1 MSVAEIFKAKGYEQ
15 YVSQDF
21 YCDNTFIEK
30 QGRNAEHI
38 DSNVNGKNSSWP
50 NVAHIILPYESS
62 RIDVVTEAR
71 RGSVLNYLQGKFNDN
86 RDATYIYQPIGERNF
101 YQKYKI
107 FNNNYGRCVIEK
119 IGEANLL
126 NALVPLYEPKKQ
138 ALEKLD
144 EQTNIPFTLDNK
156 KKEMDKDLFENDSSF
171 KPSQVIFYGVP
182 GCGKSEKIKDRLKTV
197 SEYNKIRVVFHPEYT
212 NAEFVGSISPCVENR
227 KVSYKFTPGPF
238 SRILRRAYLNPEQH
252 FYLIIEEINRGHA
265 DAIFGEVFQLFDRI
279 KNKKFDEFGYGEGWS
294 SFPIENMDI
303 SEYIRDKKLLEKE
316 QKKGLCKN
324 VKPLSLFENEV
335 DGDGKSLADD
345 AASYE
350 SIEITNFPFKT
361 GKIVFSD
368 TTMIRFPPNLSILG
382 TMNTSDQN
390 IFSFDNA
397 FQRRIDLKLI
407 PNKFEKGDC
416 EGFKT
421 EEIRDQ
427 HNALIADTTIKWGQF
442 WGWINAKITATLKGL
457 SSTEDKRLGV
467 WFVSNV
473 GGIIDD
479 KVFAEKVLKFLWDD
493 VFKFKRPQ
501 IFADGI
507 DTLEKLIN
515 SFEKPSEG
523 KERFDVFKDKANLV
537 AFVASPTL

>member
-107 FNNNYGRCVIEK
+107 SNNNYGRCVIEK

-126 NALVPLYEPKKQ
+126 SALVPLYEPKKQ

-197 SEYNKIRVVFHPEYT
+197 PEYNKIRVVFHPEYT
-212 NAEFVGSISPCVENR
+212 NAEFVGSILPCVENR

-265 DAIFGEVFQLFDRI
+265 DAIFGEAFQLFDRI
-279 KNKKFDEFGYGEGWS
+279 KNKKIDEFGYGEGWS
-294 SFPIENMDI
+294 TFPIENMDI

-316 QKKGLCKN
+316 QKQGLCKN

-335 DGDGKSLADD
+335 DGEGKPLTDD
-345 AASYE
+345 ATSYE
-350 SIEITNFPFKT
+350 SIEITNFSFKT
-361 GKIVFSD
+361 GKMVFSD
-368 TTMIRFPPNLSILG
+368 TTMIRYPLNLSILG

-397 FQRRIDLKLI
+397 FQRRIDLKLV
-407 PNKFEKGDC
+407 PNEFEEGNYD
-416 EGFKT
+416 GFKT

-457 SSTEDKRLGV
+457 SSTEDKRIGV

-501 IFADGI
+501 VFAEGI

-515 SFEKPSEG
+515 SFEKTSG

>member
-107 FNNNYGRCVIEK
+107 SNNNYGRCVIEK

-126 NALVPLYEPKKQ
+126 SALVPLYEPKKQ

-144 EQTNIPFTLDNK
+144 EQTNISFTLDNK

-197 SEYNKIRVVFHPEYT
+197 PEYNKIRVVFHPEYT
-212 NAEFVGSISPCVENR
+212 NAEFVGSILPCVENR

-265 DAIFGEVFQLFDRI
+265 DAIFGEAFQLFDRI
-279 KNKKFDEFGYGEGWS
+279 KNKKIDEFGYGEGWS
-294 SFPIENMDI
+294 TFPIENMDI

-335 DGDGKSLADD
+335 DGEGKPLTDD
-345 AASYE
+345 ATSYE
-350 SIEITNFPFKT
+350 SIEITNFSFKT
-361 GKIVFSD
+361 GKMVFSD
-368 TTMIRFPPNLSILG
+368 TTMIRYPLNLSILG

-397 FQRRIDLKLI
+397 FQRRIDLKLV
-407 PNKFEKGDC
+407 PNEFEEGNYD
-416 EGFKT
+416 GFKT

-479 KVFAEKVLKFLWDD
+479 KIFAEKVLKFLWDD

-501 IFADGI
+501 VFAEGI

-515 SFEKPSEG
+515 FFENPPEG
-523 KERFDVFKDKANLV
+523 KERFDVFKDKVNLV

>member
-1 MSVAEIFKAKGYEQ
+1 MMSVAEIFKAKGYEQ

-107 FNNNYGRCVIEK
+107 SNNNYGRCVIEK

-144 EQTNIPFTLDNK
+144 ELTNIPFTLDNK

-182 GCGKSEKIKDRLKTV
+182 GCGKSEKIKNRLKTV
-197 SEYNKIRVVFHPEYT
+197 PEYNKIRVVFHPEYT
-212 NAEFVGSISPCVENR
+212 NAEFVGSILPCVENR

-265 DAIFGEVFQLFDRI
+265 DAIFGEAFQLFDRI
-279 KNKKFDEFGYGEGWS
+279 KNKKIDEFGYGEGWS
-294 SFPIENMDI
+294 TFPIENMDI

-335 DGDGKSLADD
+335 DGEGKPLTDD
-345 AASYE
+345 ATSYE
-350 SIEITNFPFKT
+350 SIEITNFSFKT
-361 GKIVFSD
+361 GKMVFSD
-368 TTMIRFPPNLSILG
+368 TTMIRYPLNLSILG

-397 FQRRIDLKLI
+397 FQRRIDLKLV
-407 PNKFEKGDC
+407 PNEFEEGNYD
-416 EGFKT
+416 GFKT

-457 SSTEDKRLGV
+457 SSTEDKRIGV

-493 VFKFKRPQ
+493 VFKFKRPH

-515 SFEKPSEG
+515 SFEKTSG
-523 KERFDVFKDKANLV
+523 KERFDVFKDKSNLI
-537 AFVASPTL
+537 AFETSPTL

>member
-1 MSVAEIFKAKGYEQ
+1 M
-15 YVSQDF
+15 
-21 YCDNTFIEK
+21 
-30 QGRNAEHI
+30 
-38 DSNVNGKNSSWP
+38 
-50 NVAHIILPYESS
+50 
-62 RIDVVTEAR
+62 VTEAR

-107 FNNNYGRCVIEK
+107 SNNNYGRCVIEK

-126 NALVPLYEPKKQ
+126 SALVPLYEPKKQ

-197 SEYNKIRVVFHPEYT
+197 PEYNKIRVVFHPEYT
-212 NAEFVGSISPCVENR
+212 NAEFVGSILPCVENR

-265 DAIFGEVFQLFDRI
+265 DAIFGEAFQLFDRI
-279 KNKKFDEFGYGEGWS
+279 KNKKIDEFGYGEGWS
-294 SFPIENMDI
+294 TFPIENMDI

-316 QKKGLCKN
+316 QKQGLCKN

-335 DGDGKSLADD
+335 DGEGKPLTDD
-345 AASYE
+345 ATSYE
-350 SIEITNFPFKT
+350 SIEITNFSFKT
-361 GKIVFSD
+361 GKMVFSD
-368 TTMIRFPPNLSILG
+368 TTMIRYPLNLSILG

-397 FQRRIDLKLI
+397 FQRRIDLKLV
-407 PNKFEKGDC
+407 PNEFEEGNYD
-416 EGFKT
+416 GFKT

-457 SSTEDKRLGV
+457 SSTEDKRIGV

-501 IFADGI
+501 VFAEGI

-515 SFEKPSEG
+515 SFEKTSG

>member
-1 MSVAEIFKAKGYEQ
+1 MSVADIFKAKGYEQ
-15 YVSQDF
+15 YVSQVF

-62 RIDVVTEAR
+62 GIDVVAEAHQ
-71 RGSVLNYLQGKFNDN
+71 GTVLNYLQGKFNEN

-107 FNNNYGRCVIEK
+107 FNNAYGHCVIEK
-119 IGEANLL
+119 MGEANLL
-126 NALVPLYEPKKQ
+126 NALVPFYEPKEKI
-138 ALEKLD
+138 LENLD
-144 EQTNIPFTLDNK
+144 EDTDIPPVLDDEI
-156 KKEMDKDLFENDSSF
+156 KEMDRDLLENDSSF

-182 GCGKSEKIKDRLKTV
+182 GCGKSEKIKERLKTV
-197 SEYNKIRVVFHPEYT
+197 PEYNKIRVVFHPEYT
-212 NAEFVGSISPCVENR
+212 NAEFIGSILPCVENR

-238 SRILRRAYLNPEQH
+238 SRILRRAYLNPGQH

-265 DAIFGEVFQLFDRI
+265 DAIFGEAFQLFDRI
-279 KNKKFDEFGYGEGWS
+279 KNNKVDEFGYGEGWS
-294 SFPIENMDI
+294 TFPIENMDI

-316 QKKGLCKN
+316 QKKGQCKN

-335 DGDGKSLADD
+335 DGNGKPLTDD
-345 AASYE
+345 ATSYE
-350 SIEITNFPFKT
+350 SIEITNSAFQT
-361 GKIVFSD
+361 GKFIFSD

-397 FQRRIDLKLI
+397 FQRRIDLKLVA
-407 PNKFEKGDC
+407 NEFKKGDV
-416 EGFKT
+416 EGFET
-421 EEIRDQ
+421 EEIRNQ
-427 HNALIADTTIKWGQF
+427 HDAQIADTNIKWGIF
-442 WGWINAKITATLKGL
+442 WEWINKKIVATLKGL

-473 GGIIDD
+473 NGQIDE
-479 KVFAEKVLKFLWDD
+479 KVFAEKVLKYLWDD

-501 IFADGI
+501 VFTDGI
-507 DTLEKLIN
+507 DSLEKLIEA
-515 SFEKPSEG
+515 FEKPAEG
-523 KERFDVFKDKANLV
+523 KNRFEVFKDV
-537 AFVASPTL
+537 ATLINA

>member
-107 FNNNYGRCVIEK
+107 SNNNYGRCVIEK

-126 NALVPLYEPKKQ
+126 SALVPLYEPKKQ

-197 SEYNKIRVVFHPEYT
+197 PEYNKIRVVFHPEYT
-212 NAEFVGSISPCVENR
+212 NAEFVGSILPCVENR

-265 DAIFGEVFQLFDRI
+265 DAIFGEAFQLFDRI
-279 KNKKFDEFGYGEGWS
+279 KNKKIDEFGYGEGWS
-294 SFPIENMDI
+294 TFPIENMDI

-335 DGDGKSLADD
+335 DGEGKPLTDD
-345 AASYE
+345 ATSYE
-350 SIEITNFPFKT
+350 SIEITNFSFKT
-361 GKIVFSD
+361 GKMVFSD
-368 TTMIRFPPNLSILG
+368 TTMIRYPLNLSILG

-397 FQRRIDLKLI
+397 FQRRIDLKLV
-407 PNKFEKGDC
+407 PNEFEEGNYD
-416 EGFKT
+416 GFKT

-457 SSTEDKRLGV
+457 SSTEDKRIGV

>member
-1 MSVAEIFKAKGYEQ
+1 MMSVAEIFKAKGYEQ

-107 FNNNYGRCVIEK
+107 SNNNYGRCVIEK

-126 NALVPLYEPKKQ
+126 SALVPLYEPKKQ

-197 SEYNKIRVVFHPEYT
+197 PEYNKIRVVFHPEYT
-212 NAEFVGSISPCVENR
+212 NAEFVGSILPCVENR

-265 DAIFGEVFQLFDRI
+265 DAIFGEAFQLFDRI
-279 KNKKFDEFGYGEGWS
+279 KNKKIDEFGYGEGWS
-294 SFPIENMDI
+294 TFPIENMDI

-316 QKKGLCKN
+316 QKQGLCKN

-335 DGDGKSLADD
+335 DGEGKPLTDD
-345 AASYE
+345 ATSYE
-350 SIEITNFPFKT
+350 SIEITNFSFKT
-361 GKIVFSD
+361 GKMVFSD
-368 TTMIRFPPNLSILG
+368 TTMIRYPLNLSILG

-397 FQRRIDLKLI
+397 FQRRIDLKLV
-407 PNKFEKGDC
+407 PNEFEEGNYD
-416 EGFKT
+416 GFKT

-457 SSTEDKRLGV
+457 SSTEDKRIGV

-501 IFADGI
+501 VFAEGI

-515 SFEKPSEG
+515 SFEKTSG

>member
-107 FNNNYGRCVIEK
+107 SNNNYGRCVIEK

-126 NALVPLYEPKKQ
+126 SALVPLYEPKKQ

-197 SEYNKIRVVFHPEYT
+197 PEYNKIRVVFHPEYT
-212 NAEFVGSISPCVENR
+212 NAEFVGSILPCVENR

-265 DAIFGEVFQLFDRI
+265 DAIFGEAFQLFDRI
-279 KNKKFDEFGYGEGWS
+279 KNKKNDEFGYGEGWS
-294 SFPIENMDI
+294 TFPIENMDI

-316 QKKGLCKN
+316 QKQGLCKN

-335 DGDGKSLADD
+335 DGEGKPLTDD
-345 AASYE
+345 ATSYE
-350 SIEITNFPFKT
+350 SIEITKFSFKT
-361 GKIVFSD
+361 GKMVFSD
-368 TTMIRFPPNLSILG
+368 TTMIRYPLNLSILG

-397 FQRRIDLKLI
+397 FQRRIDLKLV
-407 PNKFEKGDC
+407 PNEFEEGNYD
-416 EGFKT
+416 GFKT

-515 SFEKPSEG
+515 FFEKPSEG
-523 KERFDVFKDKANLV
+523 KERFDVFKDKSNLV

>member
-107 FNNNYGRCVIEK
+107 SNNNYGRCVIEK

-144 EQTNIPFTLDNK
+144 ELTNIPFTLDNK

-182 GCGKSEKIKDRLKTV
+182 GCGKSEKIKNRLKTV
-197 SEYNKIRVVFHPEYT
+197 PEYNKIRVVFHPEYT
-212 NAEFVGSISPCVENR
+212 NAEFVGSILPCVENR

-265 DAIFGEVFQLFDRI
+265 DAIFGEAFQLFDRI
-279 KNKKFDEFGYGEGWS
+279 KNKKIDEFGYGEGWS
-294 SFPIENMDI
+294 TFPIENMDI

-335 DGDGKSLADD
+335 DGEGKPLTDD
-345 AASYE
+345 ATSYE
-350 SIEITNFPFKT
+350 SIEITNFSFKT
-361 GKIVFSD
+361 GKMVFSD
-368 TTMIRFPPNLSILG
+368 TTMIRYPLNLSILG

-397 FQRRIDLKLI
+397 FQRRIDLKLV
-407 PNKFEKGDC
+407 PNEFEEGNYD
-416 EGFKT
+416 GFKT

-457 SSTEDKRLGV
+457 SSTEDKRIGV

-493 VFKFKRPQ
+493 VFKFKRPH

-515 SFEKPSEG
+515 SFEKTSG
-523 KERFDVFKDKANLV
+523 KERFDVFKDKSNLI
-537 AFVASPTL
+537 AFETSPTL

>member
-86 RDATYIYQPIGERNF
+86 RNATYIYQPIGERNF

-182 GCGKSEKIKDRLKTV
+182 GCGKSEKIKDQLKTV
-197 SEYNKIRVVFHPEYT
+197 PEYNKIRVVFHPEYT
-212 NAEFVGSISPCVENR
+212 NAEFVGSILPCVENR

-265 DAIFGEVFQLFDRI
+265 DAIFGEAFQLFDRI
-279 KNKKFDEFGYGEGWS
+279 KNKKIDEFGYGEGWS
-294 SFPIENMDI
+294 TFPIENMDI
-303 SEYIRDKKLLEKE
+303 SEYIRDKKILEKE

-324 VKPLSLFENEV
+324 VKPLSLFENEI
-335 DGDGKSLADD
+335 DGEGKPLTDD
-345 AASYE
+345 ATSYE
-350 SIEITNFPFKT
+350 SIEITNFSFKT
-361 GKIVFSD
+361 GKMIFSD
-368 TTMIRFPPNLSILG
+368 TTTIRYPLNLSILG

-397 FQRRIDLKLI
+397 FQRRIDLKLV
-407 PNKFEKGDC
+407 PNEFEEGNYD
-416 EGFKT
+416 GFKT

-427 HNALIADTTIKWGQF
+427 HNALIADTDVKWGGF
-442 WGWINAKITATLKGL
+442 WEWINKKIVSTLKGL

-467 WFVSNV
+467 WFVSN
-473 GGIIDD
+473 IDG
-479 KVFAEKVLKFLWDD
+479 KIEEKIFAEKVLKYLWDD

-501 IFADGI
+501 VFAEGI

-515 SFEKPSEG
+515 SFEKTSG

-537 AFVASPTL
+537 TFVASPTL

>member
-1 MSVAEIFKAKGYEQ
+1 MMSVAEIFKAKGYEQ

-107 FNNNYGRCVIEK
+107 SNNNYGRCVIEK

-126 NALVPLYEPKKQ
+126 SALVPLYEPKKQ

-197 SEYNKIRVVFHPEYT
+197 PEYNKIRVVFHPEYT
-212 NAEFVGSISPCVENR
+212 NAEFVGSILPCVENR

-265 DAIFGEVFQLFDRI
+265 DAIFGEAFQLFDRI
-279 KNKKFDEFGYGEGWS
+279 KNKKIDEFGYGEGWS
-294 SFPIENMDI
+294 TFPIENMDI

-335 DGDGKSLADD
+335 DGEGKPLTDD
-345 AASYE
+345 ATSYE
-350 SIEITNFPFKT
+350 SIEITNFSFKT
-361 GKIVFSD
+361 GKMVFSD
-368 TTMIRFPPNLSILG
+368 TTMIRYPLNLSILG

-397 FQRRIDLKLI
+397 FQRRIDLKLV
-407 PNKFEKGDC
+407 PNEFEEGNYD
-416 EGFKT
+416 GFKT

-457 SSTEDKRLGV
+457 SSTEDKRIGV

-501 IFADGI
+501 VFAEGI

-515 SFEKPSEG
+515 SFEKTSG

>member
-86 RDATYIYQPIGERNF
+86 RNATYIYQPIGERNF

-182 GCGKSEKIKDRLKTV
+182 GCGKSEKIKDQLKTV
-197 SEYNKIRVVFHPEYT
+197 PEYNKIRVVFHPEYT
-212 NAEFVGSISPCVENR
+212 NAEFVGSILPCVENR

-265 DAIFGEVFQLFDRI
+265 DAIFGEAFQLFDRI
-279 KNKKFDEFGYGEGWS
+279 KNKKIDEFGYGEGWS
-294 SFPIENMDI
+294 TFPIENMDI
-303 SEYIRDKKLLEKE
+303 SEYIRDKKILEKE

-335 DGDGKSLADD
+335 DGEGKPLTDD
-345 AASYE
+345 ATSYE
-350 SIEITNFPFKT
+350 SIEITNFSFKT
-361 GKIVFSD
+361 GKMIFSD
-368 TTMIRFPPNLSILG
+368 TTMIRYPLNLSILG

-397 FQRRIDLKLI
+397 FQRRIDLTLV
-407 PNKFEKGDC
+407 PNEFEEGNYD
-416 EGFKT
+416 GFKT

-427 HNALIADTTIKWGQF
+427 HNALIADTDVKWGDF
-442 WGWINAKITATLKGL
+442 WEWINKKIVSTLKGL

-515 SFEKPSEG
+515 FFENPEG

-537 AFVASPTL
+537 TFVASPTL

>member
-107 FNNNYGRCVIEK
+107 SNNNYGRCVIEK

-126 NALVPLYEPKKQ
+126 SALVPLYEPKKQ

-197 SEYNKIRVVFHPEYT
+197 PEYNKIRVVFHPEYT
-212 NAEFVGSISPCVENR
+212 NAEFVGSILPCVENR

-265 DAIFGEVFQLFDRI
+265 DAIFGEAFQLFDRI
-279 KNKKFDEFGYGEGWS
+279 KNKKIDEFGYGEGWS
-294 SFPIENMDI
+294 TFPIENMDI

-335 DGDGKSLADD
+335 DGEGKPLTDD
-345 AASYE
+345 ATSYE
-350 SIEITNFPFKT
+350 SIEITNFSFKT
-361 GKIVFSD
+361 GKMVFSD
-368 TTMIRFPPNLSILG
+368 TTMIRYPLNLSILG

-397 FQRRIDLKLI
+397 FQRRIDLKLV
-407 PNKFEKGDC
+407 PNEFEEGNYD
-416 EGFKT
+416 GFKT

-457 SSTEDKRLGV
+457 SSTEDKRIGV

-501 IFADGI
+501 VFAEGI

-515 SFEKPSEG
+515 SFEKTSG

>member
-107 FNNNYGRCVIEK
+107 SNNNYGRCVIEK

-182 GCGKSEKIKDRLKTV
+182 GCGKSEKIKNRLKTV
-197 SEYNKIRVVFHPEYT
+197 PEYNKIRVVFHPEYT
-212 NAEFVGSISPCVENR
+212 NAEFVGSILPCVENR

-265 DAIFGEVFQLFDRI
+265 DAIFGEAFQLFDRI
-279 KNKKFDEFGYGEGWS
+279 KNKKIDEFGYGEGWS
-294 SFPIENMDI
+294 TFPIENMDI
-303 SEYIRDKKLLEKE
+303 SEYIRNKKLLEKE

-335 DGDGKSLADD
+335 DGEGKPLTDD
-345 AASYE
+345 ATSYE
-350 SIEITNFPFKT
+350 SIEITNFSFKT
-361 GKIVFSD
+361 GKMVFSD
-368 TTMIRFPPNLSILG
+368 TTMIRYPLNLSILG

-397 FQRRIDLKLI
+397 FQRRIDLKLV
-407 PNKFEKGDC
+407 PNEFEEGNYD
-416 EGFKT
+416 GFKT

-457 SSTEDKRLGV
+457 SSTEDKRIGV

-515 SFEKPSEG
+515 SFEKTSG
-523 KERFDVFKDKANLV
+523 KERFDVFKDKSNLI
-537 AFVASPTL
+537 AFETSPTL

>member
-107 FNNNYGRCVIEK
+107 SNNNYGRCVIEK

-126 NALVPLYEPKKQ
+126 SALVPLYEPKKQ

-144 EQTNIPFTLDNK
+144 EQTNISFTLDNK

-197 SEYNKIRVVFHPEYT
+197 PEYNKIRVVFHPEYT
-212 NAEFVGSISPCVENR
+212 NAEFVGSILPCVENR

-265 DAIFGEVFQLFDRI
+265 DAIFGEAFQLFDRI
-279 KNKKFDEFGYGEGWS
+279 KNKKIDEFGYGEGWS
-294 SFPIENMDI
+294 TFPIENMDI

-335 DGDGKSLADD
+335 DGEGKPLTDD
-345 AASYE
+345 ATSYE
-350 SIEITNFPFKT
+350 SIEITNFSFKT
-361 GKIVFSD
+361 GKMVFSD
-368 TTMIRFPPNLSILG
+368 TTMIRYPLNLSILG

-397 FQRRIDLKLI
+397 FQRRIDLKLV
-407 PNKFEKGDC
+407 PNEFEEGNYD
-416 EGFKT
+416 GFKT

-515 SFEKPSEG
+515 SFEKTSG

>member
-107 FNNNYGRCVIEK
+107 SNNNYGRCVIEK

-126 NALVPLYEPKKQ
+126 SALVPLYEPKKQ

-144 EQTNIPFTLDNK
+144 EQTNISFTLDNK

-197 SEYNKIRVVFHPEYT
+197 PEYNKIRVVFHPEYT
-212 NAEFVGSISPCVENR
+212 NAEFVGSILPCVENR

-265 DAIFGEVFQLFDRI
+265 DAIFGEAFQLFDRI
-279 KNKKFDEFGYGEGWS
+279 KNKKIDEFGYGEGWS
-294 SFPIENMDI
+294 TFPIENMDI

-335 DGDGKSLADD
+335 DGEGKPLTDD
-345 AASYE
+345 ATSYE
-350 SIEITNFPFKT
+350 SIEITNFSFKT
-361 GKIVFSD
+361 GKMVFSD
-368 TTMIRFPPNLSILG
+368 TTMIRYPLNLSILG

-397 FQRRIDLKLI
+397 FQRRIDLKLV
-407 PNKFEKGDC
+407 PNEFEEGNYD
-416 EGFKT
+416 GFKT

-515 SFEKPSEG
+515 SFEKTSG
-523 KERFDVFKDKANLV
+523 KERFDVFKDKSNLI
-537 AFVASPTL
+537 AFETSPTL